1 MPSAEVPGWVGALGD
16 IGDIGDIRA
25 MVLVPPLVLLLLAAA
40 VKVAAVEELAEELVL
55 ALGAD
60 EEVVAAVRAAPGHAA
75 FHRATKVR
83 SGVVGVVA
91 VCVCPLFPSP
101 S

>member
-1 MPSAEVPGWVGALGD
+1 MPSAEVPGWVRALRDIRD
-16 IGDIGDIRA
+16 IGA

-60 EEVVAAVRAAPGHAA
+60 EEVVAAVGAAPGHAA

-91 VCVCPLFPSP
+91 VCVCPLSPSP

>member
-16 IGDIGDIRA
+16 IGDIGDIGA
-25 MVLVPPLVLLLLAAA
+25 MVLVPPLVLLLLA

-60 EEVVAAVRAAPGHAA
+60 EEVVAAVGAAPGHAA

-91 VCVCPLFPSP
+91 VCVCPLSPSP